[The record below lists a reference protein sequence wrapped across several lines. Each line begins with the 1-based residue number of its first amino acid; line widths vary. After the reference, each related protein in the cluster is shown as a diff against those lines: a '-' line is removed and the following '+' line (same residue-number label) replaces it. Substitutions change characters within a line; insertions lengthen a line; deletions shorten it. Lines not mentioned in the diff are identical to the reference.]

1 MNNGFSPTFLGGSPP
16 QSDPGHHSA
25 LEYLFESNEAFTGVA
40 GQRDVAATDPDLATD
55 ISTEY
60 CTISQTASP
69 KCHGTAHACHEE
81 VTTKAS
87 ARVGRIAVA
96 GPGCPVL
103 EVGTEYLVEN
113 SPR

>member
-1 MNNGFSPTFLGGSPP
+1 MWQVNEMLLRLIQTLR
-16 QSDPGHHSA
+16 QI
-25 LEYLFESNEAFTGVA
+25 YLLNTA
-40 GQRDVAATDPDLATD
+40 PLARLP
-55 ISTEY
+55 
-60 CTISQTASP
+60 SP

-87 ARVGRIAVA
+87 ARVGRVAVA

-103 EVGTEYLVEN
+103 EVDTEYLVEN